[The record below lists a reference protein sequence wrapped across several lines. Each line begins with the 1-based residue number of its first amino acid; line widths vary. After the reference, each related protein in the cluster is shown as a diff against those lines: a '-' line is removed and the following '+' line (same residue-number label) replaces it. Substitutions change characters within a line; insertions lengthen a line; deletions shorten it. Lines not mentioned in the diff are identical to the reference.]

1 MANEMEIYALPM
13 KICSLSLAPQR
24 DVKRGSQTEQAE
36 ISVDSS
42 VCHLH
47 RSGSWKMRICRVVER
62 ETLGKCWCESLWHTI
77 NYISNTGTRLC
88 QSCMFVKVENA
99 TTILLVCVF
108 PRERGDSLLPSYVS
122 LPSTKTNGI
131 GQMFTGC
138 DVKLRT
144 QLAFSYLKTK
154 KKLPL

>member
-1 MANEMEIYALPM
+1 
-13 KICSLSLAPQR
+13 
-24 DVKRGSQTEQAE
+24 
-36 ISVDSS
+36 
-42 VCHLH
+42 
-47 RSGSWKMRICRVVER
+47 
-62 ETLGKCWCESLWHTI
+62 
-77 NYISNTGTRLC
+77 
-88 QSCMFVKVENA
+88 MFVKVENA